1 MGTRVLV
8 TGATGFIAG
17 HVIAELL
24 NHGYA
29 VRGTVRS
36 LTDARKRQHL
46 VELAERAGGEIDF
59 AAADLDRDE
68 GWAAAVAGCDYV
80 LHVASPF
87 PSAPPDDEQEMIDT
101 AVNGTLRVLRGG
113 AAAGGGGRG
122 VGSNNIAPQP
132 PRHPPPAGGPEA
144 AATGVGRP
152 PPK

>member
-36 LTDARKRQHL
+36 LTDARKREHL
-46 VELAERAGGEIDF
+46 VELAERVGGEIDF

-68 GWAAAVAGCDYV
+68 GWAAAVAGCDHV

-101 AVNGTLRVLRGG
+101 AVNGTLRVLRGA
-113 AAAGGGGRG
+113 AAAGAGRRG
-122 VGSNNIAPQP
+122 VGASTIAAHAH
-132 PRHPPPAGGPEA
+132 RHPPPAVGPPA
-144 AATGVGRP
+144 AGAGVERR
-152 PPK
+152 

>member
-36 LTDARKRQHL
+36 LTDARKREHL
-46 VELAERAGGEIDF
+46 VELAERVGGEIDF

-113 AAAGGGGRG
+113 AAARAGRRVV
-122 VGSNNIAPQP
+122 VGSTNAAHA
-132 PRHPPPAGGPEA
+132 PRHPP
-144 AATGVGRP
+144 
-152 PPK
+152 

>member
-113 AAAGGGGRG
+113 AAPRPGGRG
-122 VGSNNIAPQP
+122 VLSN
-132 PRHPPPAGGPEA
+132 
-144 AATGVGRP
+144 
-152 PPK
+152 